1 MEASKALQSLKVPK
15 LKARCKEVNMPPFC
29 ITSTDDQLRIPNFS
43 KLSKADLIAKI
54 LEATTTAGHS
64 TDTTTI
70 THPTVQATPTTL
82 DEPNGTKKASGEK
95 SDPKKKEGNVKKRKA
110 TDQPGPSS
118 KSSQECSAKEV
129 DHATDS
135 TQPQEPPPPKS
146 VSTSLPDDSAG
157 SADAA
162 PSGRTKTAK
171 TKESASVK
179 PKAPKKTLAPTSMIE
194 SSSEP
199 QTKTKPQVMPKPRSN
214 PKPPLVLKSQDVAQA
229 QTDPKAPTFWKTPTT
244 ATTSKPKARPSVL
257 TAQVARPRFTG
268 LVSTKPVDV
277 PPPAPLPRDIEIDL
291 STFNARIKFIESH
304 FLNTLFTLL
313 HHYRAKPITSTYPC
327 PPSFMKS
334 PKYKHTSHLAFQG
347 FHPDVYDTKDGFQ
360 VAIRFWIARLHSYM
374 QLGSGEAWSGRAGGM
389 GMLGPDMATWP
400 AVIGVER
407 VTEEVW
413 AVRTEEEL
421 GEVRY
426 LVMGEI
432 GEVIASSKGITGDEV
447 LVSGC
452 VVRSDWAKYLGSRDR
467 KSLESMVKT
476 KESYYFPN
484 GVAKGWAAKQS
495 EGMVKI
501 ANRAVLASCA
511 LNR

>member
-1 MEASKALQSLKVPK
+1 
-15 LKARCKEVNMPPFC
+15 
-29 ITSTDDQLRIPNFS
+29 
-43 KLSKADLIAKI
+43 LSKADLIAKI
-54 LEATTTAGHS
+54 LEATAGQG
-64 TDTTTI
+64 TDPT
-70 THPTVQATPTTL
+70 THPTVQAIPTTS
-82 DEPNGTKKASGEK
+82 DEPNGTKRQSGEK
-95 SDPKKKEGNVKKRKA
+95 SEPKKKEGNIKKRKA

-118 KSSQECSAKEV
+118 KSSQEGTNMKVA
-129 DHATDS
+129 ATTDTTRSQEEQSDS
-135 TQPQEPPPPKS
+135 IL
-146 VSTSLPDDSAG
+146 TSLPNDARG
-157 SADAA
+157 SADVPQA
-162 PSGRTKTAK
+162 PLSPKAK
-171 TKESASVK
+171 TKTIKTREPAPAKSKATK
-179 PKAPKKTLAPTSMIE
+179 KAPAPDLTSSIKI
-194 SSSEP
+194 SP
-199 QTKTKPQVMPKPRSN
+199 KTKPQIAPKPRSV
-214 PKPPLVLKSQDVAQA
+214 PKPPLVLKPQDTTQA

-244 ATTSKPKARPSVL
+244 TTTTKSKARPSIL
-257 TAQVARPRFTG
+257 TTQVARPRFTG

-313 HHYRAKPITSTYPC
+313 HRYRAKPITSQYPC
-327 PPSFMKS
+327 PPSFNKS

-360 VAIRFWIARLHSYM
+360 VAIRFWIARMHSYM

-452 VVRSDWAKYLGSRDR
+452 VVRSDWAKYLGSKGR

>member
-1 MEASKALQSLKVPK
+1 
-15 LKARCKEVNMPPFC
+15 
-29 ITSTDDQLRIPNFS
+29 
-43 KLSKADLIAKI
+43 
-54 LEATTTAGHS
+54 
-64 TDTTTI
+64 
-70 THPTVQATPTTL
+70 
-82 DEPNGTKKASGEK
+82 
-95 SDPKKKEGNVKKRKA
+95 
-110 TDQPGPSS
+110 
-118 KSSQECSAKEV
+118 V

-157 SADAA
+157 SADA
-162 PSGRTKTAK
+162 PPPPKTKTIK
-171 TKESASVK
+171 TKEPALIK
-179 PKAPKKTLAPTSMIE
+179 PKAPKKTLAPTSVVQ
-194 SSSEP
+194 SSGKP
-199 QTKTKPQVMPKPRSN
+199 QTKSKPQVIPKPRSIA
-214 PKPPLVLKSQDVAQA
+214 KPPLALKSQDITQA
-229 QTDPKAPTFWKTPTT
+229 QSDPKAPTFWKTST
-244 ATTSKPKARPSVL
+244 TTSKKPKAGPSIL
-257 TAQVARPRFTG
+257 TTQVARPRFTG
-268 LVSTKPVDV
+268 LVSTKPIGLST
-277 PPPAPLPRDIEIDL
+277 PAPRPRDIEIDL
-291 STFNARIKFIESH
+291 STFDARIKFIESH

-313 HHYRAKPITSTYPC
+313 HQYRAKSITSQYPC
-327 PPSFMKS
+327 PPSFKKS

-347 FHPDVYDTKDGFQ
+347 FHPDAYDTKDGFQ

-407 VTEEVW
+407 VTGEVW
-413 AVRTEEEL
+413 AVRTEEES

-432 GEVIASSKGITGDEV
+432 GEVIASSKGITENEV
-447 LVSGC
+447 LVCGC

-467 KSLESMVKT
+467 KSLELMVKT

-495 EGMVKI
+495 EGMIKI

>member
-1 MEASKALQSLKVPK
+1 
-15 LKARCKEVNMPPFC
+15 MPPFC
-29 ITSTDDQLRIPNFS
+29 ITSTDEQLKIPNFS

-54 LEATTTAGHS
+54 LEATAGSGQS

-70 THPTVQATPTTL
+70 THPTVQTTSNTL
-82 DEPNGTKKASGEK
+82 DDPNGTKRQSGEK
-95 SDPKKKEGNVKKRKA
+95 SEPKKKEGNVKKRKA

-118 KSSQECSAKEV
+118 KSSVEASAKEV
-129 DHATDS
+129 ETATDS
-135 TQPQEPPPPKS
+135 TQSQEEQSNSIP
-146 VSTSLPDDSAG
+146 TSLHVDPAEL
-157 SADAA
+157 ADAPPA
-162 PSGRTKTAK
+162 SKTKTIK
-171 TKESASVK
+171 TKEPA
-179 PKAPKKTLAPTSMIE
+179 PAKAKATKKTPAPNLTSTKAL
-194 SSSEP
+194 P
-199 QTKTKPQVMPKPRSN
+199 KTKPQIAPKPRSV
-214 PKPPLVLKSQDVAQA
+214 PKPPLVLKSQDIAQA
-229 QTDPKAPTFWKTPTT
+229 QTEPTAPTFWKTPTT
-244 ATTSKPKARPSVL
+244 TIKSKARPSIL
-257 TAQVARPRFTG
+257 TTQVARPRFTG
-268 LVSTKPVDV
+268 LVSTKPIEA
-277 PPPAPLPRDIEIDL
+277 PTPAPRPQDIDIDL
-291 STFNARIKFIESH
+291 STFNARIKFIEFH

-313 HHYRAKPITSTYPC
+313 HQYRAKPITSQYPC
-327 PPSFMKS
+327 PPSFIES
-334 PKYKHTSHLAFQG
+334 PKYKHSSHLAFQG

-400 AVIGVER
+400 AILGVEK
-407 VTEEVW
+407 VTEEIW
-413 AVRTEEEL
+413 AVRTEEEI

-426 LVMGEI
+426 LVMGET

-452 VVRSDWAKYLGSRDR
+452 VIRSDWAKHLGSRDR

-495 EGMVKI
+495 EGMVKT

>member
-1 MEASKALQSLKVPK
+1 LK
-15 LKARCKEVNMPPFC
+15 
-29 ITSTDDQLRIPNFS
+29 IPNFS

-54 LEATTTAGHS
+54 LEATAGQG
-64 TDTTTI
+64 TDAATHLPPQPTPI
-70 THPTVQATPTTL
+70 TS
-82 DEPNGTKKASGEK
+82 DDPNDTKRQSGEK
-95 SDPKKKEGNVKKRKA
+95 SEPKKKEGNVKKRKA

-118 KSSQECSAKEV
+118 KSSGEASAKGMDIVTE
-129 DHATDS
+129 T
-135 TQPQEPPPPKS
+135 PQSQQSDPNPILTS
-146 VSTSLPDDSAG
+146 VPNDSAG
-157 SADAA
+157 SADD
-162 PSGRTKTAK
+162 PPPPNTKTIK
-171 TKESASVK
+171 TKEPALIK
-179 PKAPKKTLAPTSMIE
+179 PKATKKTPAPDPA
-194 SSSEP
+194 SSKP
-199 QTKTKPQVMPKPRSN
+199 QTKTKPQVISKPPSN
-214 PKPPLVLKSQDVAQA
+214 PKPPLVLKSQDTTQA
-229 QTDPKAPTFWKTPTT
+229 QTDPKAPTFWKTP
-244 ATTSKPKARPSVL
+244 ATTNKSKARPSIL
-257 TAQVARPRFTG
+257 TTQVARPRFTG
-268 LVSTKPVDV
+268 LVSTKPIEA
-277 PPPAPLPRDIEIDL
+277 PTPAPRPQDIDIDL
-291 STFNARIKFIESH
+291 STTDHRIKFIESH

-313 HHYRAKPITSTYPC
+313 HQYRAKPITSQYPC
-327 PPSFMKS
+327 PPSFTKS
-334 PKYKHTSHLAFQG
+334 PKYRYISHLAFQG

-400 AVIGVER
+400 PVIGVER

-413 AVRTEEEL
+413 AVRTEEDS

-432 GEVIASSKGITGDEV
+432 GEVVASSKGITGDEV

-452 VVRSDWAKYLGSRDR
+452 VARSDWAKYLGSRDR

-484 GVAKGWAAKQS
+484 GVAEGWAAKQS

>member
-1 MEASKALQSLKVPK
+1 MK
-15 LKARCKEVNMPPFC
+15 LK
-29 ITSTDDQLRIPNFS
+29 IPNFS

-54 LEATTTAGHS
+54 LEATATAGTS
-64 TDTTTI
+64 TDSTTHQPAQVSTTTSS
-70 THPTVQATPTTL
+70 
-82 DEPNGTKKASGEK
+82 EPNGTKKASGDQSE
-95 SDPKKKEGNVKKRKA
+95 PKKKEGNVKKRKA

-118 KSSQECSAKEV
+118 KSSNEGSAQGKEKIT
-129 DHATDS
+129 DTTQSHAQQQQADS
-135 TQPQEPPPPKS
+135 IDTSPPY
-146 VSTSLPDDSAG
+146 DG
-157 SADAA
+157 SADA
-162 PSGRTKTAK
+162 PRSTTTKIAK
-171 TKESASVK
+171 TKEAAPTK
-179 PKAPKKTLAPTSMIE
+179 PKAPKKTPAPDLSSTRPLA
-194 SSSEP
+194 
-199 QTKTKPQVMPKPRSN
+199 KAKPQVIPKPGSHS
-214 PKPPLVLKSQDVAQA
+214 KPPLSLKSQDIVQA
-229 QTDPKAPTFWKTPTT
+229 QTDPKAPTFWKTTT
-244 ATTSKPKARPSVL
+244 TITKPKSQARPSIQ
-257 TAQVARPRFTG
+257 TARPRFTG
-268 LVSTKPVDV
+268 LVSAKPIDG
-277 PPPAPLPRDIEIDL
+277 PRPASKPIEIEIDL
-291 STFNARIKFIESH
+291 SSTDLRIKFMESH

-313 HHYRAKPITSTYPC
+313 HQYRAKSITSQYPC
-327 PPSFMKS
+327 PSSFTTS
-334 PKYKHTSHLAFQG
+334 PKYKKTSHLAFQG

-360 VAIRFWIARLHSYM
+360 VAVRFWIARMHSYM

-400 AVIGVER
+400 AVIGVEK

-413 AVRTEEEL
+413 AVVTEEDS

-432 GEVIASSKGITGDEV
+432 GEVVASSKGITGDEV

-452 VVRSDWAKYLGSRDR
+452 MVRGDWAKYLGSADR
-467 KSLESMVKT
+467 KSLELMVKT

>member
-1 MEASKALQSLKVPK
+1 
-15 LKARCKEVNMPPFC
+15 MPTP
-29 ITSTDDQLRIPNFS
+29 Q
-43 KLSKADLIAKI
+43 
-54 LEATTTAGHS
+54 AGG
-64 TDTTTI
+64 
-70 THPTVQATPTTL
+70 V
-82 DEPNGTKKASGEK
+82 
-95 SDPKKKEGNVKKRKA
+95 PKKKEGNVKKRKA

-118 KSSQECSAKEV
+118 KSSGEGSAKGMDIITE
-129 DHATDS
+129 T
-135 TQPQEPPPPKS
+135 PQSHEAPPNPIPTSPPN
-146 VSTSLPDDSAG
+146 DSAG
-157 SADAA
+157 SADD
-162 PSGRTKTAK
+162 PPPPKTKTKTIK
-171 TKESASVK
+171 TKEPASIK
-179 PKAPKKTLAPTSMIE
+179 PKAPKKTPAPTSVID
-194 SSSEP
+194 SSSRP
-199 QTKTKPQVMPKPRSN
+199 QIKTKPQAIPKPRSH
-214 PKPPLVLKSQDVAQA
+214 PKPPLVLKSQDIAQA
-229 QTDPKAPTFWKTPTT
+229 QSDPKVPSFWKTLTT
-244 ATTSKPKARPSVL
+244 TTTTKSKARPSIL
-257 TAQVARPRFTG
+257 TTQVARPRFTG
-268 LVSTKPVDV
+268 LVSTKPIESAAPA
-277 PPPAPLPRDIEIDL
+277 PPPQDTDIDL
-291 STFNARIKFIESH
+291 STFDARIKFIESH
-304 FLNTLFTLL
+304 FFNTLFTLL
-313 HHYRAKPITSTYPC
+313 HQYRAKPITSSYPC
-327 PPSFMKS
+327 PPSFNKS

-400 AVIGVER
+400 AILGVEK

-413 AVRTEEEL
+413 AVETEEEI

-452 VVRSDWAKYLGSRDR
+452 VVRSDWARYLGSRDR

>member
-1 MEASKALQSLKVPK
+1 
-15 LKARCKEVNMPPFC
+15 
-29 ITSTDDQLRIPNFS
+29 
-43 KLSKADLIAKI
+43 LSKADLIAKI
-54 LEATTTAGHS
+54 LEATAGSGQS

-70 THPTVQATPTTL
+70 THPTSQAVPIITNENMPTPQA
-82 DEPNGTKKASGEK
+82 GGA
-95 SDPKKKEGNVKKRKA
+95 PKKKEGNVKKRKA

-118 KSSQECSAKEV
+118 KSSGEGSAKEMDIV
-129 DHATDS
+129 TETPQSHAA
-135 TQPQEPPPPKS
+135 PPNPIPTS
-146 VSTSLPDDSAG
+146 VPNDSAG
-157 SADAA
+157 SADD
-162 PSGRTKTAK
+162 PPPPNTKTIK
-171 TKESASVK
+171 TKEPALIK
-179 PKAPKKTLAPTSMIE
+179 PKATKKTPAPDPA
-194 SSSEP
+194 SSKP
-199 QTKTKPQVMPKPRSN
+199 QTKTKPQVIPKPRSIA
-214 PKPPLVLKSQDVAQA
+214 KPPLALKSQVITQA
-229 QTDPKAPTFWKTPTT
+229 QSDPKAPSFWKNPTT
-244 ATTSKPKARPSVL
+244 TKSKTQPSILTT
-257 TAQVARPRFTG
+257 QVARPRFTG
-268 LVSTKPVDV
+268 LVSTKPVETST
-277 PPPAPLPRDIEIDL
+277 PAPRPQDIEIDL

-313 HHYRAKPITSTYPC
+313 HQYRAKPITSQYPC
-327 PPSFMKS
+327 PPSFNKS

-347 FHPDVYDTKDGFQ
+347 FHPDIYDTKDGYQ

-400 AVIGVER
+400 AVIGVEK
-407 VTEEVW
+407 VTDEVW
-413 AVRTEEEL
+413 AVRTEEEI

-432 GEVIASSKGITGDEV
+432 GEVVASSKGITGDEV

-467 KSLESMVKT
+467 RSLESMVKT